1 MRRALI
7 TGITGQDG
15 SYLAEFLLEKGYE
28 VWGLTRRESWL
39 RPNNASHLAGRVRI
53 LTGEVTEGVDLASVI
68 QESRPDE
75 IYNLASQSR
84 PGESWA
90 RTADTLEV
98 NSMAT
103 IRLFE
108 LVRNTLPHC
117 RVYHASSSEMFGPSD
132 GRPQS
137 ESAPFNPRN
146 PYAAA
151 KLYAHHMSRIYR
163 ESYGLHI
170 ATGILFNHESERRPL
185 HFVTQKI
192 AYGAACASLRI
203 SRSPDL
209 NEVGKPIVEDGRLR
223 LGNLDISRD
232 WGYAPDFV
240 QAMWLILQAP
250 APDDFVVG
258 TGEAHSLRDLCAA
271 AYRHVGLDWQ
281 AHVSIDAALVRPM
294 ESACSVADPKRARE
308 VLGWQPRTGFDAMV
322 QRMVDAQLARL
333 NPMGVSPQPR
343 QSMS

>member
-15 SYLAEFLLEKGYE
+15 SYLAEFLLGKGYE
-28 VWGLTRRESWL
+28 VWGLARHESWL
-39 RPNNASHLAGRVRI
+39 RPNNASHLAGDLRI
-53 LTGEVTEGVDLASVI
+53 LTGEITEGVDLASAV
-68 QESRPDE
+68 QESRPHE

-98 NSMAT
+98 NGMAA

-108 LVRNTLPHC
+108 LVRNTLPAC

-132 GRPQS
+132 GQPQS
-137 ESAPFNPRN
+137 EGAAFNPRN

-151 KLYAHHMSRIYR
+151 KLYAHHMARIYR

-192 AYGAACASLRI
+192 AYGAACASLRVRV
-203 SRSPDL
+203 SADL
-209 NEVGKPIVEDGRLR
+209 NEVGRPIVEDGLLR
-223 LGNLDISRD
+223 LGNLAVSRD

-250 APDDFVVG
+250 APSDFVVG
-258 TGEAHSLRDLCAA
+258 TGKAHSLRDLCAA
-271 AYRHVGLDWQ
+271 AYTHVGLDWQ
-281 AHVSIDAALVRPM
+281 EHVSIDAALVRPM
-294 ESACSVADPKRARE
+294 ETTCSVADPRRARDT
-308 VLGWQPRTGFDAMV
+308 LGWQPSTGFEEMV
-322 QRMVDAQLARL
+322 RRMVDAQVARL
-333 NPMGVSPQPR
+333 NRMDTGPQR
-343 QSMS
+343 REGKA